1 MKIDWSKPKNYRLL
15 ILSLILAV
23 IAPLISL
30 TREIP
35 GIGGEALM
43 WTVPVMLI
51 PVINAD
57 WH

>member
-1 MKIDWSKPKNYRLL
+1 MKIDWARPKNIRLL
-15 ILSLILAV
+15 KLSLFLAV
-23 IAPLISL
+23 IAPLLSL
-30 TREIP
+30 MRKTP

-43 WTVPVMLI
+43 WTVPIMLI